1 MLEPP
6 LDETGLIVYIGLACF
21 AVLVFSYSLISEK
34 VARLSLSG
42 PIVFVATGTL
52 LGPFGLN

>member
-1 MLEPP
+1 MLGAP
-6 LDETGLIVYIGLACF
+6 LNKAELIMYIGLACF

-52 LGPFGLN
+52 IRPLRP